1 MINSKRDTSGRIVSI
16 ALKISD
22 FCINLGNIYAP
33 TNLTERKLF
42 FESFHEYFLPA
53 DAIVIAG
60 DFNCYEYHLDKFGG
74 NVSCAKYLSDF
85 CSAFKLVD
93 AWHRLYPQRRQCS
106 WFNSALSVG
115 SCLDKIF
122 VSESFMT
129 SVINCEIKL
138 LCLSDHD
145 TVFLSFHFNDLC
157 SRGSGLWKFNNSLLQ
172 DVAFSDYVSERMND
186 LIVCLEHFPPVKLWW
201 DFFKNSIKAE
211 IISFAKTK
219 RKNLSHERVVLT
231 IEILRMKALLS
242 AGDSSVV
249 SSIRDIESKLKGLV
263 FQELNGC
270 TIRSKAQFLEEGEKP
285 TRFFFKLEHERIQR
299 NHISSI
305 LNSDGIEVFSYDE
318 IEQEHV
324 CIYSDLFSE
333 EAVDACCKQ
342 SCLAGIEKHLSFS
355 QQQACEGFLSL
366 QELTESVK
374 SLNLGKSLRSD
385 GLSV

>member
-22 FCINLGNIYAP
+22 FCINLVNIYAP
-33 TNLTERKLF
+33 TNLTERKVF

-115 SCLDKIF
+115 SRLDKIF

-129 SVINCEIKL
+129 SVINCEIKP

-172 DVAFSDYVSERMND
+172 DVAFSDYVSERMNN

-219 RKNLSHERVVLT
+219 RKNLSHERVALT
-231 IEILRMKALLS
+231 IEILRLKALLS

-249 SSIRDIESKLKGLV
+249 SSIRDLSKG
-263 FQELNGC
+263 
-270 TIRSKAQFLEEGEKP
+270 LEEGEKP
-285 TRFFFKLEHERIQR
+285 TPFFFKLEHERIQR

-324 CIYSDLFSE
+324 RIYSDLFSE

-342 SCLAGIEKHLSFS
+342 SCLAGIEKHLSTTTSMRGVFVTS
-355 QQQACEGFLSL
+355 RAY
-366 QELTESVK
+366 
-374 SLNLGKSLRSD
+374 
-385 GLSV
+385 

>member
-1 MINSKRDTSGRIVSI
+1 M
-16 ALKISD
+16 L
-22 FCINLGNIYAP
+22 
-33 TNLTERKLF
+33 LF
-42 FESFHEYFLPA
+42 L
-53 DAIVIAG
+53 I
-60 DFNCYEYHLDKFGG
+60 
-74 NVSCAKYLSDF
+74 
-85 CSAFKLVD
+85 
-93 AWHRLYPQRRQCS
+93 
-106 WFNSALSVG
+106 
-115 SCLDKIF
+115 
-122 VSESFMT
+122 
-129 SVINCEIKL
+129 
-138 LCLSDHD
+138 
-145 TVFLSFHFNDLC
+145 
-157 SRGSGLWKFNNSLLQ
+157 
-172 DVAFSDYVSERMND
+172 VSERMNN

-231 IEILRMKALLS
+231 IEILRLKALLS

-249 SSIRDIESKLKGLV
+249 SSIRDLSKG
-263 FQELNGC
+263 
-270 TIRSKAQFLEEGEKP
+270 LEEGEKP

-324 CIYSDLFSE
+324 RIYSDLFSE

-374 SLNLGKSLRSD
+374 SLNLGKSLGSD